1 MKIQV
6 YIFKIILLIWF
17 FIIFLPMITLA
28 QLISIKTVPIATGN
42 QFLVF
47 PSQNL
52 GMGDVSI
59 AVEDP
64 LLDPFINP
72 AKGARIKGTV
82 MFSSPVYYSISNNI
96 MSARTL
102 PIGALLSSDDLFG
115 GFSLAIQ
122 QLGAANANNF
132 QLLSEKYSNNMYAS
146 GMIGKR
152 LPGSNISIAGGVF
165 WAGLDAVD
173 GVDLL
178 YDRSQKIEQFGQMV
192 DCRIGFLGEL
202 GREHFYEGLL
212 LLNRFNMEHDVTYVN
227 QIWDDWDKQTRVE
240 RNLDHSNTVGLHFG
254 YVMPLADNGWLLGGI
269 LTGNWKSHP
278 KIPNYELM
286 NIPRDPG
293 NSSAYNLGLGLSKT
307 KEQVTLGID
316 LIYEPIWSN
325 TWADAAEPVTTSSGR
340 VIPIGGKTVEND
352 FRFSNKLLRIG
363 IHRDEKLFGFQ
374 LGLQVRAIMYW
385 LDQYNNVEGFRRKQ
399 KEHWSEWT
407 PSWSLN
413 LNFKE
418 FQIRYTGRATM
429 GTGRPGVSWSGFRR
443 DLFFASSADF
453 IIAPSGPLTLQDARV
468 MTHQISVVVPI
479 RN

>member
-17 FIIFLPMITLA
+17 LIIFLPMITLA

-52 GMGDVSI
+52 GMGGVSI

-82 MFSSPVYYSISNNI
+82 MFASPVYYNISNNI

-102 PIGALLSSDDLFG
+102 PIGALLSSDNLFG

-146 GMIGKR
+146 GILGKR
-152 LPGSNISIAGGVF
+152 LPGSNISIAGGIF

-178 YDRSQKIEQFGQMV
+178 YDGSQKIEQFGQMV
-192 DCRIGFLGEL
+192 DFRIGLLGEL
-202 GREHFYEGLL
+202 GREHFFEGLL
-212 LLNRFNMEHDVTYVN
+212 LLNRFNMEHNVTY
-227 QIWDDWDKQTRVE
+227 WTRIE
-240 RNLDHSNTVGLHFG
+240 RNLDHSNTLGLHFG
-254 YVMPLADNGWLLGGI
+254 YVRPLADSGWLLGGI

-278 KIPNYELM
+278 KIPNYDLM

-293 NSSAYNLGLGLSKT
+293 NSSAYNLGLGLSQT

-325 TWADAAEPVTTSSGR
+325 TWADAAEPMTTLSGS
-340 VIPIGGKTVEND
+340 VIPVGGKTVEND

-363 IHRDEKLFGFQ
+363 IHRDEKRFGFQ
-374 LGLQVRAIMYW
+374 LGLQVRSIMYW
-385 LDQYNNVEGFRRKQ
+385 LDQYDNIGESSRKQ

-429 GTGRPGVSWSGFRR
+429 GTGKPGVAWSGFGR
-443 DLFFASSADF
+443 DLSFASSADF
-453 IIAPSGPLTLQDARV
+453 IVAPSGPLTLQDARV
-468 MTHQISVVVPI
+468 MTHQISIVVPI
-479 RN
+479 RD

>member
-6 YIFKIILLIWF
+6 YISKIILLISF
-17 FIIFLPMITLA
+17 LIIFLPMIALA

-42 QFLVF
+42 QFQVF

-52 GMGDVSI
+52 GMGGVSI

-82 MFSSPVYYSISNNI
+82 MFASPVYYNISDNI
-96 MSARTL
+96 TSARTL
-102 PIGALLSSDDLFG
+102 PIGALLSSDNFFG
-115 GFSLAIQ
+115 GFSLSIQ
-122 QLGAANANNF
+122 QLEAANSNNF
-132 QLLSEKYSNNMYAS
+132 QLLSGKYLNNMYAS
-146 GMIGKR
+146 GIIGKR

-165 WAGLDAVD
+165 WAGLDAVE

-178 YDRSQKIEQFGQMV
+178 YDGSQKIEQFGQMV

-202 GREHFYEGLL
+202 GREHFYEGLI
-212 LLNRFNMEHDVTYVN
+212 LLNRFNMEHNVTY
-227 QIWDDWDKQTRVE
+227 WTRKE

-254 YVMPLADNGWLLGGI
+254 YVMPLADSGWLLGGI

-293 NSSAYNLGLGLSKT
+293 NSSAYNFGLGFSQT
-307 KEQVTLGID
+307 KKQVTLGID

-325 TWADAAEPVTTSSGR
+325 TWADAAGPVTTRSGS
-340 VIPIGGKTVEND
+340 VIPVGGKTIEND

-363 IHRDEKLFGFQ
+363 IHRDERHFGFQ
-374 LGLQVRAIMYW
+374 LGLQVRSIMYW
-385 LDQYNNVEGFRRKQ
+385 LDQYDKVKESSRKQ

-413 LNFKE
+413 LNFTE
-418 FQIRYTGRATM
+418 FQIRYTGQATM
-429 GTGRPGVSWSGFRR
+429 GTGRPGVSSPDFQWRESF
-443 DLFFASSADF
+443 LTSKADF
-453 IIAPSGPLTLQDARV
+453 IIAPSGALTLQDARV
-468 MTHQISVVVPI
+468 MTHQISIVVPI

>member
-1 MKIQV
+1 
-6 YIFKIILLIWF
+6 
-17 FIIFLPMITLA
+17 MITLA

-52 GMGDVSI
+52 GMGGVSI

-64 LLDPFINP
+64 LLDPFVNP

-82 MFSSPVYYSISNNI
+82 MFASPVYYNISGDI

-102 PIGALLSSDDLFG
+102 PIGALLFSDNLFG
-115 GFSLAIQ
+115 GFSLSIQ
-122 QLGAANANNF
+122 QLGTANANNF

-146 GMIGKR
+146 GILGKR

-173 GVDLL
+173 GVELL
-178 YDRSQKIEQFGQMV
+178 YDGSQKIEQFGQMV
-192 DCRIGFLGEL
+192 DCRIGILGEL

-227 QIWDDWDKQTRVE
+227 QILWDTEWDKRTRIE
-240 RNLDHSNTVGLHFG
+240 RNLDHSNTLGLHFG
-254 YVMPLADNGWLLGGI
+254 YVRPLADSGWLLGGI

-293 NSSAYNLGLGLSKT
+293 NSSAYNFGLGFSHT

-325 TWADAAEPVTTSSGR
+325 TWADAAEPVTTSSGS
-340 VIPIGGKTVEND
+340 VIPVGGKTIEND

-363 IHRDEKLFGFQ
+363 IHRDERRLGFQ
-374 LGLQVRAIMYW
+374 LGLQVRSIMYW
-385 LDQYNNVEGFRRKQ
+385 LDQYNNVIGSSRKQ
-399 KEHWSEWT
+399 KEHWTEWT

-429 GTGRPGVSWSGFRR
+429 GTGRPGVSSPSPGFRWES
-443 DLFFASSADF
+443 DFFTKSADF
-453 IIAPSGPLTLQDARV
+453 LIAPSGPLTLQDARV
-468 MTHQISVVVPI
+468 MTHQISIVVPI